1 MNSTTWKIEPN
12 ILVWG
17 LLIVATLAL
26 CLIAI
31 GIMRCSFSKHVE
43 SSAPQSIRLAHS
55 STYRTCTTFSIIACV
70 LALIA
75 ISGTFFN
82 VNPTDVSTPINI
94 LGTFIAAL
102 LGWQVFNA
110 IENVKTLKQ
119 IDRLKG
125 KLEIQQQEMK
135 TRTAMLTNRMEAMD
149 MLGFLRNADNTL
161 NDRYFNGVRAVDL
174 FLDSGIPDNFI
185 YLNETLTELSNLLT
199 ILEQRSPNLEAGVI
213 ADTEETLE
221 RLLRS
226 ITRKID
232 ETSDYLSQVQDR
244 ITILSRRRRRVCD
257 LAREA
262 RLNIAERVS
271 ETKGNPN
278 GN

>member
-1 MNSTTWKIEPN
+1 MNEDKSDIHNGIAWAI
-12 ILVWG
+12 IFALG
-17 LLIVATLAL
+17 AIIMSIVAVAHKCPRFNLDFDY
-26 CLIAI
+26 I
-31 GIMRCSFSKHVE
+31 GLMV
-43 SSAPQSIRLAHS
+43 
-55 STYRTCTTFSIIACV
+55 
-70 LALIA
+70 
-75 ISGTFFN
+75 G
-82 VNPTDVSTPINI
+82 I
-94 LGTFIAAL
+94 LSLLVTAL

-119 IDRLKG
+119 LDRLKG
-125 KLEIQQQEMK
+125 KLETQQQEME
-135 TRTAMLTNRMEAMD
+135 TRTTMLTNRIEAMD
-149 MLGFLRNADNTL
+149 MLSFLRNSDNEL

-232 ETSDYLSQVQDR
+232 ETSNYLSQVQDR

-271 ETKGNPN
+271 EANGNPD
-278 GN
+278 

>member
-1 MNSTTWKIEPN
+1 MNSTTWIIEPN
-12 ILVWG
+12 ELAWG

-26 CLIAI
+26 CLIAV
-31 GIMRCSFSKHVE
+31 GIMRCSFSKHTE
-43 SSAPQSIRLAHS
+43 SSATQSNRVTHS
-55 STYRTCTTFSIIACV
+55 SNYRTCTTFSIIACL

-75 ISGTFFN
+75 IGGTFFN
-82 VNPTDVSTPINI
+82 VIPTDAGTSISI

-119 IDRLKG
+119 FDRLKG
-125 KLEIQQQEMK
+125 KLETQQQEMK

-149 MLGFLRNADNTL
+149 MLSFLRNADNKL

-174 FLDSGIPDNFI
+174 FLDSGIPNNYI
-185 YLNETLTELSNLLT
+185 YLNETLTELGNLLT
-199 ILEQRSPNLEAGVI
+199 ILEQKSPNLEAGVI
-213 ADTEETLE
+213 ADTEDALE
-221 RLLRS
+221 RMLRS

-232 ETSDYLSQVQDR
+232 ETSEYLSRVQER

-262 RLNIAERVS
+262 GLNIATNS
-271 ETKGNPN
+271 NDN
-278 GN
+278 SHS